1 VTGVALSTVGLYEL
15 ITFAS
20 MVAVF
25 CLAAFRLRLPIGLA
39 MAIAAVFGAIVGGAS
54 WPLSDLLRHLA
65 EGGFA
70 YFEPILIITS
80 ATIFMFVIEENGLM
94 RTLARWMILTFY
106 RRPALLLSAITLVI
120 MFPGMLTGSS
130 TAAVLTTGALMAPVL
145 LHLGVPRDR
154 TGAVIAM
161 AALFG
166 MTAPPVNIPALIIG
180 AGVDLP
186 YVGLDLPLLVLT
198 LPLALGTTL
207 ALAWGECRN
216 VDLGAIRQD
225 LPATAYPAHGPKLF
239 LPLVVLA
246 ALIVAER
253 AVPSMVS
260 LGLPL
265 IFMISAATAFA
276 TGDRLNFL
284 EVSQKAVAAA
294 LPILAIL
301 VGVGMFIQVMTLI
314 GARGEVVIQALRL
327 PRGWL
332 GLYPV
337 IAASLPLFGAV
348 SSYGA
353 ASVLGVPFVL
363 ALPTSSQ
370 VIVINTAA
378 LSLIIALGDL
388 MPPTALAGLFAA
400 QVVGEKKYLRVLRW
414 CVVPG
419 AVAALVGLLF
429 IHFAEPLGRYL
440 VFFGGG

>member
-1 VTGVALSTVGLYEL
+1 MFEQTFSTVGIHEL
-15 ITFAS
+15 MYFGL
-20 MVAVF
+20 MVSVF
-25 CLAAFRLRLPIGLA
+25 CLAAFLFRLPIGLA
-39 MAIAAVFGAIVGGAS
+39 MVIAALGGAFAGQAFF
-54 WPLSDLLRHLA
+54 PLSDLVRHLV
-65 EGGFA
+65 EGSFA
-70 YFEPILIITS
+70 YFDPILIITS
-80 ATIFMFVIEENGLM
+80 ATLFMFVIEENGLM
-94 RTLARWMILTFY
+94 KTLARWMIVTFH
-106 RRPALLLSAITLVI
+106 RWPTLLLSAITLIV

-154 TGAVIAM
+154 TGAVVAM

-198 LPLALGTTL
+198 VPLALGTTWLL
-207 ALAWGECRN
+207 ARRHCRR
-216 VDLGAIRQD
+216 VDMESIRD
-225 LPATAYPAHGPKLF
+225 NLPASAYPRKGVRLF
-239 LPLVVLA
+239 LPLAVLVVLI
-246 ALIVAER
+246 LAER
-253 AVPSMVS
+253 LFPQRIN

-265 IFMISAATAFA
+265 VFMVAAAVATV
-276 TGDRLNFL
+276 TGDRIDFFQ
-284 EVSQKAVAAA
+284 VSRRAMHAA
-294 LPILAIL
+294 LPILGIL

-337 IAASLPLFGAV
+337 MATSLPLFGAV
-348 SSYGA
+348 SSFGA

-363 ALPTSSQ
+363 ALPTSSH
-370 VIVINTAA
+370 VVVINTAA

-414 CVVPG
+414 CILPG
-419 AVAALVGLLF
+419 LAAALLALIF
-429 IHFAEPLGRYL
+429 ICFADPLSRWL
-440 VFFGGG
+440 VFF

>member
-1 VTGVALSTVGLYEL
+1 VTGEVLSTVGHYEL
-15 ITFAS
+15 ATFGL

-39 MAIAAVFGAIVGGAS
+39 MAVAAVSGAIVGGAF
-54 WPLSDLLRHLA
+54 WPPSDLLRHLA
-65 EGGFA
+65 EGSFA
-70 YFEPILIITS
+70 YFDPILIIAS

-94 RTLARWMILTFY
+94 RTLARWMILKFH

-198 LPLALGTTL
+198 LPLALGTTW
-207 ALAWGECRN
+207 ALAWRECRN
-216 VDLGAIRQD
+216 VDLAAIRKD
-225 LPATAYPAHGPKLF
+225 LPASAYAAHGPKLF
-239 LPLVVLA
+239 LPLVVLT

-253 AVPSMVS
+253 AAPQVVS

-265 IFMISAATAFA
+265 IFMISAAIAFL
-276 TGDRLNFL
+276 TGDRINFL
-284 EVSQKAVAAA
+284 QVSQKAMAAA
-294 LPILAIL
+294 MPILGIL
-301 VGVGMFIQVMTLI
+301 VGVGLFIQVMTLT

-332 GLYPV
+332 GLYPI

-370 VIVINTAA
+370 VIVINAAA

-414 CVVPG
+414 CILPG

-429 IHFAEPLGRYL
+429 IHFAEPLGKIL

>member
-1 VTGVALSTVGLYEL
+1 M
-15 ITFAS
+15 IT
-20 MVAVF
+20 VF
-25 CLAAFRLRLPIGLA
+25 CVAAFRLRLPIGLA
-39 MAIAAVFGAIVGGAS
+39 MMTAAICGAIVGGAF
-54 WPLSDLLRHLA
+54 WPLSDLLRHLV

-70 YFEPILIITS
+70 YFDPILIIAS
-80 ATIFMFVIEENGLM
+80 ATVFMFVIEANGLM
-94 RTLARWMILTFY
+94 RTLARWMILSFH
-106 RRPALLLSAITLVI
+106 RKPALLLAAITLVI

-198 LPLALGTTL
+198 VPLALGTTW
-207 ALAWGECRN
+207 ALAWRECRK
-216 VDLGAIRQD
+216 VSLETIRDD
-225 LPATAYPAHGPKLF
+225 LPASAYPDHGIKLF
-239 LPLVVLA
+239 LPLIVLT
-246 ALIVAER
+246 ALIIAER
-253 AVPSMVS
+253 AMPSVVC

-265 IFMISAATAFA
+265 IFMIAAGIAIF
-276 TGDRLNFL
+276 TGDRISFPK
-284 EVSQKAVAAA
+284 VSQKAMAAA
-294 LPILAIL
+294 LPILGIL
-301 VGVGMFIQVMTLI
+301 VGVGMFIQIMTLT

-337 IAASLPLFGAV
+337 IATSLPLFGAV

-370 VIVINTAA
+370 VIVINAAA

-414 CVVPG
+414 CIVPG
-419 AVAALVGLLF
+419 FVTALVGLMF
-429 IHFAEPLGRYL
+429 IFFAEPLGKFL
-440 VFFGGG
+440 VFFGGAS

>member
-1 VTGVALSTVGLYEL
+1 VTFGL
-15 ITFAS
+15 

-25 CLAAFRLRLPIGLA
+25 CLSAFRFRLPIGLA
-39 MAIAAVFGAIVGGAS
+39 MVVAAVVGALVGGAFL
-54 WPLSDLLRHLA
+54 PVFDLLRHLA
-65 EGGFA
+65 EGSFA
-70 YFEPILIITS
+70 YFDAILIITS
-80 ATIFMFVIEENGLM
+80 ATIFMFFIGENGLM
-94 RTLARWMILTFY
+94 RTLARWMILSFHRWPT
-106 RRPALLLSAITLVI
+106 LLLAAITLVI

-145 LHLGVPRDR
+145 LHLGVPRDK

-198 LPLALGTTL
+198 LPLALATTW
-207 ALAWGECRN
+207 ALAWRECRN
-216 VDLGAIRQD
+216 VDLEAIRDD
-225 LPATAYPAHGPKLF
+225 LPASAYEAHGPKLL
-239 LPLVVLA
+239 LPLVVLT
-246 ALIVAER
+246 ALLVAER
-253 AVPSMVS
+253 SLPDVVG

-265 IFMISAATAFA
+265 VFMLAAATAA
-276 TGDRLNFL
+276 VTGDRINPLK
-284 EVSQKAVAAA
+284 VSHRAMAAA
-294 LPILAIL
+294 LPILGIL
-301 VGVGMFIQVMTLI
+301 VGVGMFIQVMTLT

-337 IAASLPLFGAV
+337 IAAALPLFGAV

-370 VIVINTAA
+370 VIVINAAA

-400 QVVGEKKYLRVLRW
+400 QVVGEKRYLRVLRW
-414 CVVPG
+414 CIAPG
-419 AVAALVGLLF
+419 LVAALVALLF
-429 IHFAEPLGRYL
+429 IHFAEPLGGVL
-440 VFFGGG
+440 VFFGGGK